1 MSESPLTAL
10 RDVHQAAF
18 QAWRDRHPDKAREH
32 DVAFQQW
39 ADSVT
44 EPGAVRM
51 GQRWQAWEI
60 ERLTSSEP
68 LVEVALAVQRTYSAC
83 RQALYRHR
91 QAHGIKIY
99 KVKDEHDPYGDTEC
113 AGDGA
118 HGEMMEVRKR

>member
-1 MSESPLTAL
+1 MSEYPLTAL
-10 RDVHQAAF
+10 RDAHQASF
-18 QAWRDRHPDKAREH
+18 QAWCDRNPDKAREH
-32 DVAFQQW
+32 DVAFQRW

-44 EPGAVRM
+44 EPEAARM

-68 LVEVALAVQRTYSAC
+68 LVEVAFAVQRTYSAC

-91 QAHGIKIY
+91 KAHGIKIY
-99 KVKDEHDPYGDTEC
+99 KVKGEHDPYGDTEC
-113 AGDGA
+113 SGGDA